1 MSDERS
7 PATRFVD
14 ELVRVHG
21 SHAAARAEFVRMAE
35 SMTVVEQAAVM
46 LDWREFWARP
56 KQLAPEGRWRS
67 WGFLTARA
75 FGKTEAICQF
85 INAEIDAGRA
95 RMIGFAA
102 QNLQR
107 TKGMQVPALIATAPP
122 WNRPEWIDSKELLV
136 WPNGA
141 KGLALTPEVPG
152 AIRGDNYD
160 LSWICELQSWPTATM
175 EEAFTNFFLST
186 RVGLARVVWDCTPKK
201 RHPLLLD
208 LLASAEADPENN
220 RIVRGTSYENAAN
233 LAAGV
238 LADLE
243 RRIGGT
249 NKGKEELLGEML
261 SEEEGATCEQ
271 SWIDDNRRP
280 RPPVLVRTVIS
291 IDPSTTERAGS
302 DENGINVSGIDH
314 GKQVYVVADLTR
326 KCSPQALADLVLDTY
341 VAEGCDLVVV
351 ETNKIGLYATQNL
364 RAAAQARN
372 LSVVVVDKNW
382 IPCRMAG
389 TVFVR
394 ETFARGEKSERAEPA
409 GIAYQQGR
417 VSHVIGA
424 DLAKLEQVLT
434 TWVPQHG
441 RKVRSPDRLDAL
453 VGSVVE
459 LLGLDM
465 VAAAPNP
472 KTAFTGIVAASQ
484 ALQGR
489 GQSAQRPLNMAT
501 LLGGN
506 GRPRGI

>member
-1 MSDERS
+1 MSAEQS
-7 PATRFVD
+7 PASRFVD
-14 ELVRVHG
+14 DLVRVHG
-21 SHAAARAEFVRMAE
+21 SHAAAREVFARMVE
-35 SMTVVEQAAVM
+35 DTPVIEQAAMM

-56 KQLAPEGRWRS
+56 KQLAPTGQWRS

-85 INAEIDAGRA
+85 INDEIDAGRV

-160 LSWICELQSWPTATM
+160 LSWICELQSWPAATM

-238 LADLE
+238 LTDLE

-249 NKGKEELLGEML
+249 NKGREELLGEML

-271 SWIDDNRRP
+271 AWIDDNRSHRP
-280 RPPVLVRTVIS
+280 AVLTRTVIS
-291 IDPSTTERAGS
+291 VDPATTERAGS
-302 DENGINVSGIDH
+302 DESGVNVAGIDH
-314 GKQVYVVADLTR
+314 SKRVYVLADLTR
-326 KCSPQALADLVLDTY
+326 KCSPQVLADLVLDTY
-341 VAEGCDLVVV
+341 IRECCDLVIM

-364 RAAAQARN
+364 RTAAQSRN
-372 LSVVVVDKNW
+372 LTVVVVDKNW

-409 GIAYQQGR
+409 GIAYQKGR

-424 DLAKLEQVLT
+424 DLAELEQVLT
-434 TWVPQHG
+434 TWVPQFG

-465 VAAAPNP
+465 VTAKPDP

-484 ALQGR
+484 ALQGQ
-489 GQSAQRPLNMAT
+489 GQSPKRSLNMAT
-501 LLGGN
+501 LLGGG